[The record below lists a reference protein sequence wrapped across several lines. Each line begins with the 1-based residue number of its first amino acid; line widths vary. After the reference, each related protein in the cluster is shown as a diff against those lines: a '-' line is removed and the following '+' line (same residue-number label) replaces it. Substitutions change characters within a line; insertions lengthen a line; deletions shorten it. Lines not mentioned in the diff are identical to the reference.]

1 MRITFILKTALDA
14 ENAEK
19 NQQRTGGC
27 GKVAAPHRVNAEFP
41 LRPCVESAC
50 NYVFQFHLRAQKT
63 GGRPRASPPDRPQR
77 ARYNPAMPTDEDPDR
92 STAAAPPP
100 RAAQPLPAALRCMAL
115 AMLGLLLAL
124 TAVWL
129 GTGWLD
135 GFDYRHTNRLGRR
148 FLRALPWA
156 LPLAALG
163 GALLYTYFRWA
174 IAETH
179 KGWVLFI
186 AVIRAFALFPLLGFA
201 ILMAMLFAIA
211 AAIPLGLYRKF
222 TRKPAAADSLMARL
236 MGVPIWIMTLPFTLL
251 GIESEGDI
259 EIPARVS
266 PSRLLNWL
274 PFFFLLLLVGPGAE
288 SEASGERIDPN
299 WLAAFAAYWLA
310 DCLIV
315 TGYVAPALSARARCR
330 RLAALGR

>member
-1 MRITFILKTALDA
+1 M
-14 ENAEK
+14 
-19 NQQRTGGC
+19 
-27 GKVAAPHRVNAEFP
+27 
-41 LRPCVESAC
+41 
-50 NYVFQFHLRAQKT
+50 
-63 GGRPRASPPDRPQR
+63 
-77 ARYNPAMPTDEDPDR
+77 PADEDPDR
-92 STAAAPPP
+92 
-100 RAAQPLPAALRCMAL
+100 LPAAEAPPRRADLRCMAL
-115 AMLGLLLAL
+115 AMLGLLLAMA
-124 TAVWL
+124 AVWL

-163 GALLYTYFRWA
+163 GALLYVYFRWA

-179 KGWVLFI
+179 KGWVLLI

-201 ILMAMLFAIA
+201 VLMAMLFAFA
-211 AAIPLGLYRKF
+211 AAIPLALWRKLPG
-222 TRKPAAADSLMARL
+222 RRPGGDENGPLMARL

-251 GIESEGDI
+251 KIESQGDL

-266 PSRLLNWL
+266 PSRLIRWL
-274 PFFFLLLLVGPGAE
+274 PFFFLLLLFGPGAE

-299 WLAAFAAYWLA
+299 WLAALAAYWLA

-315 TGYVAPALSARARCR
+315 TGYVAPELSARARRR
-330 RLAALGR
+330 RLATLGR